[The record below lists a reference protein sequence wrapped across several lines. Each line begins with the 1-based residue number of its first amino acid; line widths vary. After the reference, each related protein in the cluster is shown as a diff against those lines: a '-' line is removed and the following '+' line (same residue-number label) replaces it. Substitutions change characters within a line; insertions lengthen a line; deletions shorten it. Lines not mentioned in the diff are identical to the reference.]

1 MEIYLLNPLG
11 EEKKMSNE
19 GKIEAILFAAGGPVK
34 LKTLSEVVGLSQEEI
49 INVATKLKEY
59 YNKEN
64 RGLNIIFFEDKV
76 QMCTN
81 DSYGEIVRQA
91 LGLEIKQGL
100 SQAALEA
107 LAIIAYNQPI
117 TRTEI
122 ERIRGVKSDKAIN
135 TLLEFNLIK
144 ESGRALSPGRPILYA
159 TTEDFLKYFGIKS
172 LKELPQVE
180 IIP

>member
-1 MEIYLLNPLG
+1 MGIYLLNPLG

-49 INVATKLKEY
+49 VDVANKLKEY
-59 YNKEN
+59 YDREN
-64 RGLNIIFFEDKV
+64 RGLDIIFFEDKV

-81 DSYGEIVRQA
+81 DNYGEIVRQA

-100 SQAALEA
+100 SQAALEV

-117 TRTEI
+117 TRAEI
-122 ERIRGVKSDKAIN
+122 ERIRGIKSDKAIN
-135 TLLEFNLIK
+135 TLLEYNLIK
-144 ESGRALSPGRPILYA
+144 ESGRALSPGRPILYT

-172 LKELPQVE
+172 LKELPQIE
-180 IIP
+180 ITP